1 MAGDAMAGSLPSQG
15 RASLQA
21 VRKVSVGMGWTPGM
35 VMNVLD
41 LFSGIGGFSLGLERA
56 GMRTIGFCEVDPYCR
71 AVLAKHWPGVP
82 VHGDIRTLSGIDAD
96 VICGGFP
103 CQDIS
108 VAGDGAGLAGVRS
121 GLWSEYLRVIDET
134 HPDWAVIENV
144 GALRSRGLDQVLR
157 QLSEIGYD
165 AEWYCIPAAAVGAPH
180 RRDRV
185 WIVAYPEREL
195 IWKQPGRRRGADGA
209 YQAFA
214 SVNGTPWLVAD
225 ADEPRLERRLRAEL
239 QECARQRAPGE
250 SGACGIAGNW
260 IAEPGIR
267 RVADGVPNRSHRL
280 RSLGNSIVPQIAE
293 IIGRAIMNSRSDNSS
308 EQL

>member
-1 MAGDAMAGSLPSQG
+1 M
-15 RASLQA
+15 
-21 VRKVSVGMGWTPGM
+21 K
-35 VMNVLD
+35 VLD
-41 LFSGIGGFSLGLERA
+41 LFSGIGGFSIGLERA
-56 GMRTIGFCEVDPYCR
+56 GMHTVGFCEIDPYCR
-71 AVLAKHWPGVP
+71 EVLAKHWPGVP
-82 VHGDIRTLSGIDAD
+82 IHGDIRTLSGTKAD

-108 VAGDGAGLAGVRS
+108 IAGDGAGLAGVRS

-165 AEWYCIPAAAVGAPH
+165 AELYCIPAAAVGAPH

-185 WIVAYPEREL
+185 WIVAYPECEL
-195 IWKQPGRRRGADGA
+195 VWKQPGRRRGADGA

-214 SVNGTPWLVAD
+214 SVNGTPWLMAD
-225 ADEPRLERRLRAEL
+225 ADEPRLERWLRAEL
-239 QECARQRAPGE
+239 QECARQRATGE
-250 SGACGIAGNW
+250 SGTSGIAGNW

-293 IIGRAIMNSRSDNSS
+293 IIGRA
-308 EQL
+308 